1 MFCFYTESLLGVLIV
16 SLHQVRI
23 LIKQKQS
30 FIENWKILWFVCLFS
45 IYGACYKAFNAIVAI
60 KLMGKFFK
68 LLIGISRIIHFSR
81 RIEDYKVLE
90 KLELCFR

>member
-60 KLMGKFFK
+60 KLMGKILNF
-68 LLIGISRIIHFSR
+68 
-81 RIEDYKVLE
+81 
-90 KLELCFR
+90 